1 MATAVAGGSRSWLDR
16 LWASIADRGTPYA
29 PVPDPGAAP
38 LDRARLLTHAML
50 SQRGEASGAAIAREL
65 QAAARALSDPQLLE
79 FYRFLSDGFGP
90 DPDALRSAAEA
101 YLATPDAHTASRL
114 FDAAEPERQ
123 ELLRRMNM
131 SPGGTAALV
140 AMRRDLL
147 ARGRQDPS
155 LRPLDTD
162 LRHLFG
168 SWFNRGFLE
177 LRRIDWQT
185 PAATLEKL
193 IAYEAVHEIAGWDD
207 LRRRLAP
214 DRRCFAFFHPAL
226 PGEPLIFVEVALTEG
241 LATAVQPLLAR
252 DDDTARAT
260 LDAERRARAMRADTA
275 IFYSISNCQDG
286 LRGVSFGNFLIKQVV
301 EELKTELPQLRRF
314 STLSP
319 VPGFRRWMEQRIAD
333 ASQAGAS
340 QPASAPPPLADQTAD
355 APLPAAS
362 PSDPAA
368 SPAATGPAAT
378 PSPATPSPATPSPA
392 AASPAAATG
401 PAAATPAAASPATP
415 APPPP
420 PRAAL
425 LRDDEAEALRPFGE
439 PGCDAL
445 TLWRGALAAAPWFD
459 DAAQADAVRRPLLR
473 LCAAY
478 LTDSRDGRGPADSV
492 ARFHLGNGAQ
502 LERINWLAN
511 VAPRGISESYGLM
524 VNYLYAP
531 DSIEA
536 NHEGFVH
543 GKVAR
548 SPAVAAMLDPP
559 RPAGAKRP
567 LIPSFGLLRSE

>member
-16 LWASIADRGTPYA
+16 LWASIADRGTLYA
-29 PVPDPGAAP
+29 PVPDPGADP

-79 FYRFLSDGFGP
+79 FYRFLADGFGP
-90 DPDALRSAAEA
+90 DPDALRHAAEA
-101 YLATPDAHTASRL
+101 YLASPDPHTASRL
-114 FDAAEPERQ
+114 FDAAEPARQ

-140 AMRRDLL
+140 SMRRDLL
-147 ARGRQDPS
+147 ARARHDPAI
-155 LRPLDTD
+155 RPLDTD

-252 DDDTARAT
+252 DDDTDAAT
-260 LDAERRARAMRADTA
+260 LDAERRARAARADTA

-314 STLSP
+314 ATLSP
-319 VPGFRRWMEQRIAD
+319 VPGFRRWMEQRLAD
-333 ASQAGAS
+333 AAR
-340 QPASAPPPLADQTAD
+340 TAD
-355 APLPAAS
+355 ATASAA
-362 PSDPAA
+362 
-368 SPAATGPAAT
+368 
-378 PSPATPSPATPSPA
+378 PA
-392 AASPAAATG
+392 AAPPDVAVTAESAAAG
-401 PAAATPAAASPATP
+401 PPGARTPGDGPVV
-415 APPPP
+415 PP
-420 PRAAL
+420 L
-425 LRDDEAEALRPFGE
+425 LRDDEIEALRAAGE
-439 PGCDAL
+439 PGDDSL
-445 TLWRGALAAAPWFD
+445 SLWRGALAAAPWFE
-459 DAAQADAVRRPLLR
+459 DAAAAEAVRRPLLR

-478 LTDSRDGRGPADSV
+478 LTDSRDGSGPADPV

-502 LERINWLAN
+502 LERIDWLGN

-531 DSIEA
+531 DRIEA
-536 NHEGFVH
+536 NHENFVH

-548 SPAVAAMLDPP
+548 SAVVDALLEPP
-559 RPAGAKRP
+559 RPGGAKRP
-567 LIPSFGLLRSE
+567 LIPSFGLLRGE

>member
-29 PVPDPGAAP
+29 PVPDPGADP

-79 FYRFLSDGFGP
+79 FYRFLADGFGP
-90 DPDALRSAAEA
+90 DPDALRRAAEA

-114 FDAAEPERQ
+114 FDAAEPARQ

-140 AMRRDLL
+140 SMRRDLL
-147 ARGRQDPS
+147 ARARHDPAI
-155 LRPLDTD
+155 RPLDTD

-252 DDDTARAT
+252 GDDAGAAT
-260 LDAERRARAMRADTA
+260 LDAERRARAERADTA

-301 EELKTELPQLRRF
+301 EELKAELPQLRRF
-314 STLSP
+314 ATLSP
-319 VPGFRRWMEQRIAD
+319 VPGFRRWMEQRLAD
-333 ASQAGAS
+333 A
-340 QPASAPPPLADQTAD
+340 APPSAADPAPPAPTD
-355 APLPAAS
+355 AVAPSAAVPPAQPAAS
-362 PSDPAA
+362 PV
-368 SPAATGPAAT
+368 
-378 PSPATPSPATPSPA
+378 
-392 AASPAAATG
+392 
-401 PAAATPAAASPATP
+401 
-415 APPPP
+415 PPP
-420 PRAAL
+420 L
-425 LRDDEAEALRPFGE
+425 LRDDEVEALRGFGE
-439 PGCDAL
+439 PGSDPV
-445 TLWRGALAAAPWFD
+445 TLWRSALAAAPWFD
-459 DAAQADAVRRPLLR
+459 DAGQAEAVRRPLLR

-478 LTDSRDGRGPADSV
+478 LTDSRDGRGPADPV

-502 LERINWLAN
+502 LEHVNWLGN
-511 VAPRGISESYGLM
+511 VAPRGIAESYGLM

-531 DSIEA
+531 DRIEA

-548 SPAVAAMLDPP
+548 SAAVDALLDPP
-559 RPAGAKRP
+559 RPNGAKRP
-567 LIPSFGLLRSE
+567 LIPSFGLLRGE